1 MSDELT
7 FEQFLMSL
15 CTAALVH
22 LGDVANPETNQ
33 KTVDLD
39 QAKQNI
45 DILAMLRD
53 KTKGNLTPNEQIL
66 LDGMV
71 AQLRMQFVSLAS
83 AKPAPKPAKK

>member
-1 MSDELT
+1 MADELS

-22 LGDVANPETNQ
+22 LGDVPNPETNQ
-33 KTVDLD
+33 KTVDLG

-53 KTKGNLTPNEQIL
+53 KTKGNLSQNEQIL
-66 LDGMV
+66 LDGMLG
-71 AQLRMQFVSLAS
+71 QLRMQYVSLATTR
-83 AKPAPKPAKK
+83 K